1 MGRWVVAVFA
11 VLAALWL
18 VPVQGRALGF
28 EVSGSRE
35 GQSLNVLVEYDGE
48 YGRVSACVF
57 KVTFYR
63 EPRGKRRVSGELGG
77 GEHGAGHILLPDG

>member
-18 VPVQGRALGF
+18 VPAQGRALGF

-35 GQSLNVLVEYDGE
+35 GQSLNVLVEYGL
-48 YGRVSACVF
+48 
-57 KVTFYR
+57 YR